1 MKADELKEELAR
13 LGAPY
18 TNAKS
23 AMVTLLRSLE
33 ATYASTPTLTTDGR
47 ALSLPWKVLP
57 SWLPKDLR
65 AVMFPQ
71 LEEQQQLTQAA
82 PAKKRRLGEG
92 AYLCCAQSPAAL
104 LALPAPA
111 VVHAEAVAME
121 QQQPTT
127 LAVPVVQVESGL
139 DMAQVPT
146 A

>member
-1 MKADELKEELAR
+1 M
-13 LGAPY
+13 
-18 TNAKS
+18 
-23 AMVTLLRSLE
+23 TLLRSRE
-33 ATYASTPTLTTDGR
+33 ATYASTDTVTTDGR
-47 ALSLPWKVLP
+47 ELSLPWKVLP
-57 SWLPKDLR
+57 GWLPKDLC

-71 LEEQQQLTQAA
+71 LEQQEQQQLTQAA